1 MAMTVSVGID
11 DKPGQISLH
20 ALDDKDKIAAIVKA
34 VVRAADAWSLSNAE
48 AAALFDVSSATW
60 GRMKAGDF
68 KGVLDQDKVTRA
80 SLIIG
85 LFKGLRLLF
94 NGPLTYG
101 WPNTPND
108 GPGFNG
114 KSPVQVMC
122 EGGIPTMMR
131 VRQHIDALRGGV

>member
-1 MAMTVSVGID
+1 MLGSIQYAPEEGTVHSVADGD
-11 DKPGQISLH
+11 R
-20 ALDDKDKIAAIVKA
+20 IAAIVKA
-34 VVRAADAWSLSNAE
+34 VVRAADAWKLSNAE
-48 AAALFDVSSATW
+48 AAALFDVPTATW
-60 GRMKAGDF
+60 SRMKAGAY

-85 LFKGLRLLF
+85 IFKGLRLLF

-101 WPNTPND
+101 WPKTPNT

-114 KSPVQVMC
+114 RSPVQVMC
-122 EGGIPTMMR
+122 DGGIPAMMK